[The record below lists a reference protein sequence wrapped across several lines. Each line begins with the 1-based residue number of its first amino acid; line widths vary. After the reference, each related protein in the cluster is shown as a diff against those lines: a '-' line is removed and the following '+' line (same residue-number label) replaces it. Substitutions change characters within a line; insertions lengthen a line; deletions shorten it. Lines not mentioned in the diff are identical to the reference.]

1 VNRTAVKQ
9 ILRSYAERG
18 VFRSFS
24 QTADA
29 GGIAAFRFFWLYNLP
44 FHVVF
49 DQKRGALSFRKLLPG
64 VPAGSR
70 IETEL
75 KAFIQSMALPDRVE
89 HRRLDPARLSVA
101 YVNKRGA
108 VALTFVVSGDDY
120 EYGVRKAVN
129 VVNEV
134 FLSFL
139 NVRFPEYM
147 IEKFK
152 LSED

>member
-1 VNRTAVKQ
+1 MEPTVKQ
-9 ILRSYAERG
+9 ILKSYAERG
-18 VFRSFS
+18 MFRSFS
-24 QTADA
+24 QTAHTNGKA
-29 GGIAAFRFFWLYNLP
+29 EFRFFWLYNLP
-44 FHVVF
+44 FHVIF

-64 VPAGSR
+64 VPPGSQL
-70 IETEL
+70 EAEL
-75 KAFIQSMALPDRVE
+75 KTFIRSLASPDRVE

-101 YVNKRGA
+101 YVNRDGT
-108 VALTFVVSGDDY
+108 VALTFLVTRDDY
-120 EYGVRKAVN
+120 EYGVKKAIN